1 MKTNHSPNL
10 TKLVGLITGV
20 IVYCG
25 IFIQANAQ
33 SPAKPFVSIVSSDE
47 TNKYF
52 EADLSQF
59 HSFFEKAYFLE
70 LIFKDSLLVVQNSSL
85 KNKFLQLSC
94 NNKLSTEKALF
105 HISDLKSKT
114 IRDSGEMSKSK
125 KAILVKKYE
134 KFRSL

>member
-10 TKLVGLITGV
+10 TKLAGLITGV
-20 IVYCG
+20 IVYCS

-33 SPAKPFVSIVSSDE
+33 TQAKPFVSIVSSDE

-59 HSFFEKAYFLE
+59 PSFLEKAYFLE
-70 LIFKDSLLVVQNSSL
+70 LIFKDSILVVQNSSL

-94 NNKLSTEKALF
+94 NNKLSTEKALL

-114 IRDSGEMSKSK
+114 IKDSGGMNNSK
-125 KAILVKKYE
+125 KAILIKKYE
-134 KFRSL
+134 KYR